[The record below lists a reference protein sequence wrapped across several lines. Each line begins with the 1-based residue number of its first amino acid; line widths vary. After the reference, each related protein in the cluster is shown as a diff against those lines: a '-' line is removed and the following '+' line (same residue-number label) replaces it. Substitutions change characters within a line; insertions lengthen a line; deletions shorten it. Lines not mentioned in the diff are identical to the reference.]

1 MNVKRI
7 AVVIVFLVIGSVIAG
22 TLQSTT
28 IAGMSEAQRTALGI
42 AFSTPVGIA
51 VFALVAST
59 FDTDGYLAERSWAG
73 KFGDL
78 VFVELAAVIGALA
91 TATALEGV
99 IPSVAGWAGAGLGY
113 FAAFF
118 TFLWRASEYNETP
131 ARDGE

>member
-7 AVVIVFLVIGSVIAG
+7 VAVVVFLFLGSIVAG
-22 TLQSTT
+22 TFQSTP

-51 VFALVAST
+51 VFAIVAAT
-59 FDTDGYLAERSWAG
+59 FDTDGYLEERPWAA

-78 VFVELAAVIGALA
+78 VFVEFAAVIGALA
-91 TATALEGV
+91 ASTALEGA
-99 IPSVAGWAGAGLGY
+99 IPEFAGWAGAALGY

-118 TFLWRASEYNETP
+118 TFLWRAGEYNETP
-131 ARDGE
+131 EPEE